1 MEEGLRSSHLLDA
14 VADGDEFVGSPD
26 EAVLLDGL
34 GAFKHLKKDT
44 DNLILKFTESYLRNT
59 YIKALRI
66 MSLDNSNQ
74 FSSSRE
80 PELQST
86 R

>member
-26 EAVLLDGL
+26 EAVLFDGL
-34 GAFKHLKKDT
+34 SAFKHLKKDT
-44 DNLILKFTESYLRNT
+44 DSSIHGVLYQKYV
-59 YIKALRI
+59 IKALRV